1 MKKLNNK
8 GMTIVEI
15 LITFVIIASITVS
28 LYASIASLKNKEEV
42 ASYKES
48 ITTYKNLLTREIEN
62 DIIMKKLKATKNN
75 TSNHITLVFKNG
87 EEKELSITKSDL
99 TIPKN
104 PRLCRSES
112 NGEIS
117 NKESIK
123 YGEHTYPL
131 PVLGS
136 DNIITANGCR
146 NINKLKIANSTL
158 ITAGYNNQILI
169 IVINLEHP
177 DLGSKYSIKITAPIN
192 ND

>member
-28 LYASIASLKNKEEV
+28 LYASIASLKNKEEIV
-42 ASYKES
+42 SYKEG
-48 ITTYKNLLTREIEN
+48 ITTYKNLLTREIQN
-62 DIIMKKLKATKNN
+62 DIIMKKLKTTKNE
-75 TSNHITLVFKNG
+75 TSNHITLVFRNG
-87 EEKELSITKSDL
+87 EEKDLSFTKSDL

-112 NGEIS
+112 NGEIN
-117 NKESIK
+117 NKETIK
-123 YGEHTYPL
+123 YGDHTYPL

-136 DNIITANGCR
+136 DNIIIGDGCK
-146 NINKLKIANSTL
+146 NINKLRITGGGFST
-158 ITAGYNNQILI
+158 TATSGVLI
-169 IVINLEHP
+169 ISISLYHP